1 MRTLTIAIVEDEK
14 VHAELLRKY
23 LLEWLQKNH
32 IHPNISLFGSAE
44 KFLFTWEEDQC
55 FDALFLDIQMPGM
68 NGMEL
73 AKRIRGQNPD
83 ISLVFTTGITDYL
96 REGYEVAA
104 IHYLV
109 KPLEPEQV
117 ADCMERICRKQKDA
131 DKTGFMTEAE
141 DERTKERC
149 HVRFTAGEIQY
160 IEALG
165 HYTRVQT
172 ERAAFR
178 LKKGIRQ
185 WQDELA
191 GEPFVFSHRSYL
203 VNLSYVS
210 QINKN
215 NIVLDSGKIVP
226 LSRRNWKPFQNAFI
240 RYYERT

>member
-1 MRTLTIAIVEDEK
+1 MRTLKIAIVEDEK
-14 VHAELLRKY
+14 THAELLRKY
-23 LLEWLQKNH
+23 LLEWLQRNH

-44 KFLFTWEEDQC
+44 KFLFIWEEDQC

-68 NGMEL
+68 NGVEL
-73 AKRIRGQNPD
+73 AKRIRRQNPE

-117 ADCMERICRKQKDA
+117 ADCMERICTKREDA
-131 DKTGFMTEAE
+131 DEISFTTEAE
-141 DERTKERC
+141 DEQTKERC
-149 HVRFTAGEIQY
+149 YVRFMAGEIQY
-160 IEALG
+160 IEAFG

-172 ERAAFR
+172 ERSAFR
-178 LKKGIRQ
+178 IKKGIRQ

-203 VNLSYVS
+203 VNLSYAS
-210 QINKN
+210 RINKN
-215 NIVLDSGKIVP
+215 NIVLDNGKTVP
-226 LSRRNWKPFQNAFI
+226 LSRRNWKPFHDAFI
-240 RYYERT
+240 RYYERA